1 MAISQIKK
9 TPLHEII
16 YEELKKS
23 ILEGEFRPGER
34 LNQSD
39 LADKLGV
46 SRMPVRDALRILE
59 NDALVENQ
67 LDKGYVV
74 ANFSTQKMEDT
85 LFVRSILEPKAVLL
99 SQEHMT
105 DTDIAL
111 LEDNLAK
118 AWSDLKME
126 DWKNI
131 RILNAEFHFTI
142 YNKVSSPLLLEL
154 INKLW
159 HSFPKYT
166 LHEHYEAN
174 HHSLLV
180 HERILK
186 FMKEGNFTAAA
197 EEMEKHIY
205 TR

>member
-1 MAISQIKK
+1 MISQIKK
-9 TPLHEII
+9 VALHEII

-39 LADKLGV
+39 LSEKLGV

-74 ANFSTQKMEDT
+74 ANFSKIMMEDT
-85 LFVRSILEPKAVLL
+85 LFVRRILEPKAVLL
-99 SQEHMT
+99 SKEYMT
-105 DTDIAL
+105 DDDIAL

-118 AWSDLKME
+118 ACTELEMQNLK
-126 DWKNI
+126 NL
-131 RILNAEFHFTI
+131 RSLNTEFHFTI
-142 YNKVSSPLLLEL
+142 YKKVPSPLLHDL

-159 HSFPKYT
+159 HSFPKYI
-166 LHEHYEAN
+166 LHEQYESN
-174 HHSLLV
+174 QHSLQG
-180 HERILK
+180 HKRILN
-186 FMKEGNFTAAA
+186 FIKEGNFVAAA
-197 EEMEKHIY
+197 DEMEKHIIRI
-205 TR
+205 T